1 MTTKELKG
9 LSFAELEKL
18 SFTDKFLNNELIL
31 DILLNELDIKH
42 QKGWYYSSGDIMIVL
57 INLTD
62 KNKKVLSKIIKDFN
76 AYNILVEKAYTN
88 NYTEGVIN
96 AAYLIDYNK
105 ENFGETLLFD
115 WDKGLF
121 YYKGADE

>member
-1 MTTKELKG
+1 MTTKELKE

-18 SFTDKFLNNELIL
+18 SFTDEFLNNELIL

-42 QKGWYYSSGDIMIVL
+42 QKDWYYSSGEIMMVL

-76 AYNILVEKAYTN
+76 AYNILVKKAYTS

-105 ENFGETLLFD
+105 ENFGETLLLD

>member
-9 LSFAELEKL
+9 LSFTELEKL
-18 SFTDKFLNNELIL
+18 SFTDEFLNNELIL

-42 QKGWYYSSGDIMIVL
+42 QKDWYYSSGEIMMVL

-62 KNKKVLSKIIKDFN
+62 KNKKVLSEIIKDFN
-76 AYNILVEKAYTN
+76 AYNILVEKAYTS

-96 AAYLIDYNK
+96 VAYLIDYNK
-105 ENFGETLLFD
+105 ENFGETLLLD

>member
-9 LSFAELEKL
+9 SSFAELEKL
-18 SFTDKFLNNELIL
+18 SFTDEFLNNELIL
-31 DILLNELDIKH
+31 DVLLNELDIKH

-105 ENFGETLLFD
+105 ENFGETLLLD

>member
-9 LSFAELEKL
+9 LSFTELEKL
-18 SFTDKFLNNELIL
+18 SFTDEFLNNELIL

-42 QKGWYYSSGDIMIVL
+42 QKDWYYSSGEIMMVL

-62 KNKKVLSKIIKDFN
+62 KNKKVLSEIIKDFN

>member
-18 SFTDKFLNNELIL
+18 SFTDEFLNNELIL
-31 DILLNELDIKH
+31 DILQNELDIKH

>member
-9 LSFAELEKL
+9 LSFTELEKL
-18 SFTDKFLNNELIL
+18 SFTDEFLNNELIL

-42 QKGWYYSSGDIMIVL
+42 QKDWYYSSGEIMMVL

>member
-18 SFTDKFLNNELIL
+18 SFTDEFLNNELIL

-62 KNKKVLSKIIKDFN
+62 KNKKVLSEIIKDFN

-105 ENFGETLLFD
+105 ENFGETLLLD

>member
-18 SFTDKFLNNELIL
+18 SFTDEFLNNEHIL

>member
-9 LSFAELEKL
+9 LSFTELEKL
-18 SFTDKFLNNELIL
+18 SFTDEFLNNELIL

-42 QKGWYYSSGDIMIVL
+42 QKDWYYSSGEIMMVL

-96 AAYLIDYNK
+96 AVYLIDYNK
-105 ENFGETLLFD
+105 ENFGETLLLD

>member
-1 MTTKELKG
+1 M
-9 LSFAELEKL
+9 
-18 SFTDKFLNNELIL
+18 
-31 DILLNELDIKH
+31 
-42 QKGWYYSSGDIMIVL
+42 MVL

-62 KNKKVLSKIIKDFN
+62 KNKKVLSEIIKDFN
-76 AYNILVEKAYTN
+76 AYNILVEKTYTS

-105 ENFGETLLFD
+105 ENFGETLLLD

>member
-18 SFTDKFLNNELIL
+18 SFTDEFLNNELIL

-42 QKGWYYSSGDIMIVL
+42 HKDWYYSSGEIMMVL

-62 KNKKVLSKIIKDFN
+62 KNKKVLSEIIKDFN

>member
-9 LSFAELEKL
+9 LSFTELEKL
-18 SFTDKFLNNELIL
+18 SFTDEFLNNELIL

-62 KNKKVLSKIIKDFN
+62 KNKKVLSEIIKDFN

-105 ENFGETLLFD
+105 ENFGETLLLD

>member
-1 MTTKELKG
+1 MTTKELKE

-18 SFTDKFLNNELIL
+18 SFTDEFLNNELIL

-42 QKGWYYSSGDIMIVL
+42 QKDWYYSNGEIMMVL

-62 KNKKVLSKIIKDFN
+62 KNKKVLSEIIKDFN
-76 AYNILVEKAYTN
+76 AYNILVKKAYTS

-105 ENFGETLLFD
+105 ENFGETLLLD

>member
-9 LSFAELEKL
+9 LSFTELEKL
-18 SFTDKFLNNELIL
+18 SFTDEFLNNELIL

-42 QKGWYYSSGDIMIVL
+42 QKDWYYSSGEIMMVL

-62 KNKKVLSKIIKDFN
+62 KNKKVLSEIIKDFN
-76 AYNILVEKAYTN
+76 AYNILVEKAYTR

-105 ENFGETLLFD
+105 ENFGETLLLD

>member
-18 SFTDKFLNNELIL
+18 SFTDEFLNNELIL

-42 QKGWYYSSGDIMIVL
+42 QKDWYYSIGEIMMVL

-62 KNKKVLSKIIKDFN
+62 KNKKVLSEIIKDFN

>member
-1 MTTKELKG
+1 MTTKELKE

-18 SFTDKFLNNELIL
+18 SFTDEFLNNELIL

-105 ENFGETLLFD
+105 ENFGETLLLD